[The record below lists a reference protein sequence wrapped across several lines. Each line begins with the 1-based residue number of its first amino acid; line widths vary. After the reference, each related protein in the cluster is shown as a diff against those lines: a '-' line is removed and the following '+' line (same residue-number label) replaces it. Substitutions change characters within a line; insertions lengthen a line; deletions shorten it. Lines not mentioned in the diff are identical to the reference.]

1 MSSFQ
6 SLEARF
12 IQAME
17 QIAAL
22 SLDKEQLEHLVDR
35 LQDETGEW
43 PGRAMHCNV
52 WQLKIKAGN
61 EPS

>member
-35 LQDETGEW
+35 PRTRQVSGPAW
-43 PGRAMHCNV
+43 
-52 WQLKIKAGN
+52 
-61 EPS
+61 

>member
-43 PGRAMHCNV
+43 PGLVMCSSWKFLNHREEAP
-52 WQLKIKAGN
+52 IY
-61 EPS
+61 

>member
-43 PGRAMHCNV
+43 GYV
-52 WQLKIKAGN
+52 WQLELETN
-61 EPS
+61 LREV